1 MTFDEFKE
9 IRKKHNLLITFND
22 NIEAMSKEKY
32 EELINNLIESIK
44 DLYND
49 NSNQEDDFKWQRDTK
64 R

>member
-9 IRKKHNLLITFND
+9 IRKKYNLLITFND

-49 NSNQEDDFKWQRDTK
+49 DSAEEKEND
-64 R
+64 

>member
-9 IRKKHNLLITFND
+9 IRKKYNLLITFND

-49 NSNQEDDFKWQRDTK
+49 DSNEEDLMIYEK
-64 R
+64 

>member
-32 EELINNLIESIK
+32 DCISK
-44 DLYND
+44 KKHKKA
-49 NSNQEDDFKWQRDTK
+49 SG
-64 R
+64 

>member
-49 NSNQEDDFKWQRDTK
+49 DSNEDVEVWQK
-64 R
+64 KKLNK